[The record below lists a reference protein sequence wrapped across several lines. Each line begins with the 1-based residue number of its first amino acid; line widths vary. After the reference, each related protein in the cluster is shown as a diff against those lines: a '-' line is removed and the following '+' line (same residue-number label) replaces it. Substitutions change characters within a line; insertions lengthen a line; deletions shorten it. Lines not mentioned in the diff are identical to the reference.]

1 MSMPMQRYAVVTAAH
16 NEAAFIERT
25 CASMAAQQQR
35 PSRWVIVDDAS
46 SDDTPRLLS
55 AFAAAHPGWVEVVR
69 MQRAP
74 GRDFRHK
81 VNAFNLGLARA
92 LEIDF
97 DFIGNLDADIELPA
111 GYYATM
117 LRHFASDPLLGVAG
131 GVVHSCID
139 GVYVDQKIAADSVAG
154 AVQLFRRECFERIGG
169 YRPLVQGGIDA
180 AAEIL
185 ARHAGWAV
193 RNYPDVAVLEHRR
206 TASATATPLKARL
219 REGRRLYA
227 LGYAFS
233 FFAAR
238 CVRRAL
244 EQPPLLGS
252 ATAMLGYVA
261 AACQGEPHSL
271 PSDVVTYLRSEQRR
285 KLARLWR

>member
-1 MSMPMQRYAVVTAAH
+1 MQRYAIVTAAH

-25 CASMAAQQQR
+25 CASMAAQLVR
-35 PSRWVIVDDAS
+35 PCRWIIVDDAS
-46 SDDTPRLLS
+46 SDDTPRLLA

-69 MQRAP
+69 MQRTP

-81 VNAFNLGLARA
+81 VNAFNLGLTRA
-92 LEIDF
+92 QDAGF

-117 LRHFASDPLLGVAG
+117 LKHFALEPALGIAG

-139 GVYVDQKIAADSVAG
+139 GLYVDQKIAADSVAG

-185 ARHAGWAV
+185 ARHAGWTV
-193 RNYPDVAVLEHRR
+193 RNFPEVAVLEHRR
-206 TASATATPLKARL
+206 TGSAAGAPLRARL

-244 EQPPLLGS
+244 ERPPVLGS

-261 AACQGEPHSL
+261 AALRRDPRSL
-271 PSDVVTYLRSEQRR
+271 PSEVVTYLRSEQRR
-285 KLARLWR
+285 KLARLLVWR